1 MQCLDELDKRI
12 LMELQYD
19 FPRDAY
25 PFDIVAE
32 RLDLR
37 VDKLIDRVNK
47 LHRYGILKRIGFY
60 VNYRGIRLKAALIAY
75 ESKGLVDELAKIYSR
90 DKLATHVYLRDHPVY
105 DVWVVTKRRTL
116 DELVEHAL
124 EVSSTLGI
132 NHIVLYSKR
141 TYKLSVKFDL
151 YQGISRS
158 GKYSSISISPPSPET
173 FGISP
178 GQLRMFRRL
187 DVSREPYRKIAEE
200 LGLSQEE
207 AASLAWKLVDVG
219 LLGDPGAALDGKK
232 IGFEENAMVVMEPNG
247 DEDTF
252 CRMAVGLPYTSHV
265 VLRGSIPEGAWTHTC
280 YFMIHAVDK
289 DRIRSLIDDAVVK
302 MRPRSFM
309 VLRSLAD
316 LKPGTIR

>member
-1 MQCLDELDKRI
+1 MQYLDELDKRI

-32 RLDLR
+32 RLDMR
-37 VDKLIDRVNK
+37 VDELLDRVGF
-47 LHRYGILKRIGFY
+47 LYRTGILKRIGFY
-60 VNYRGIRLKAALIAY
+60 VNYRGIGLKAALIAY
-75 ESKGLVDELAKIYSR
+75 ESKGQVEELAEIYAR

-105 DVWVVTKRRTL
+105 DVWVVTKRKTL
-116 DELVEHAL
+116 DDLVKHAS
-124 EVSSTLGI
+124 EVSSTLGVG
-132 NHIVLYSKR
+132 HIVLFSKR

-151 YQGISRS
+151 YKGVSRS
-158 GKYSSISISPPSPET
+158 GGYSLISISPPSPEA
-173 FGISP
+173 FGIYPS
-178 GQLRMFRRL
+178 QLRLFRKL
-187 DVSREPYRKIAEE
+187 DASREPYRRIAEE

-207 AASLAWKLVDVG
+207 TASLAWKLVDAG

-232 IGFEENAMVVMEPNG
+232 IGFEENAMVVMEPAG
-247 DEDTF
+247 DEDAF
-252 CRMAVGLPYTSHV
+252 CRMAVSLPYTTHV

-280 YFMIHAVDK
+280 YFMVHAVDK
-289 DRIRSLIDDAVVK
+289 DRIKSLIDDAVVK

-316 LKPGTIR
+316 LKPGTLR